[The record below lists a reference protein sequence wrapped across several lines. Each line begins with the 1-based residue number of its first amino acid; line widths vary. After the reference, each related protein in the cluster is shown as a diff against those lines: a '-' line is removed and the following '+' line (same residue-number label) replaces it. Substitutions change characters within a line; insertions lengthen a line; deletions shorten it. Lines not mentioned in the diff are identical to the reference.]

1 MMDLR
6 SSVAKESVTV
16 VAQLASQYPEEFA
29 ESGHKYFRD
38 LPNDGLIKLLN
49 KAQKVVSS
57 LAHECITQILTATC
71 IPK

>member
-1 MMDLR
+1 VSAALARIAEPLCIQMMDLR

-49 KAQKVVSS
+49 KA
-57 LAHECITQILTATC
+57 
-71 IPK
+71 